1 MASRRNILTMQ
12 FSSSSILIQPIL
24 RRSLPSYL
32 STKYRSALADV
43 HRLLLLKASVVAP
56 YMTTIT
62 SAITW
67 HSALVPVLRK
77 PVQYPMIQLKTSFTS
92 PGLLQHLS
100 PTHTTVTYSQ
110 IGGSQNHS
118 YWRWTHSTIA
128 LTASGI
134 LIDDENDKHD
144 TDATNEDTIAY
155 THTTPIVLLHVN
167 VYSLA
172 QSMTHVFQSLAYAA
186 RVFFRLFW
194 LAALYSPLIIGFPI
208 WFTMERHH
216 MGNTGT
222 KPRMWWV
229 DWLVWTIEMSGPTFT
244 KLGQWASSRADLLPP
259 FMCQALSRLQA
270 NIKPHSMSHSRHLIE
285 SSFGESLEE
294 LFVRFDPIPIGCGS
308 VAQVHYAEL
317 RTPGTADGSCSPK
330 KTCVVKVIHP
340 LVRELISLDLAIL
353 SASAAIVTFLFP
365 SAKWLSFSEEV
376 ETFGNMMIAQL
387 DLTNERTNLM
397 TFQKNFCGWGSVGFP
412 VPVDGKASPDVL
424 VESYVDAVS
433 MTKFLELGGGGFE
446 KDLAQIVLTCF
457 LKMLILD
464 NFVHADMHPGNV
476 LVSFHR
482 KTSSKHDLE
491 FIEDTQIDR
500 LKEVT
505 DVSKWNQ
512 MLSDMRSNDYTPY
525 LYIVDTGL
533 VSSLSQT
540 HLVNFIDLFKA
551 ISEFNGNKI
560 SQLMISR
567 SKSPWTVIDADGF
580 QSAMS
585 QFIQDIKHR
594 TFALKNIRVADIL
607 GFVLS
612 KVRIHHVKIEGDF
625 VNIAISV
632 MLLEGMGQQL
642 EPSMD
647 LLRASVP
654 FLRKAISQRLDG
666 HVSYSELSV
675 WNTIRSVVS
684 SYFIKEE

>member
-1 MASRRNILTMQ
+1 
-12 FSSSSILIQPIL
+12 
-24 RRSLPSYL
+24 
-32 STKYRSALADV
+32 
-43 HRLLLLKASVVAP
+43 
-56 YMTTIT
+56 
-62 SAITW
+62 
-67 HSALVPVLRK
+67 
-77 PVQYPMIQLKTSFTS
+77 
-92 PGLLQHLS
+92 
-100 PTHTTVTYSQ
+100 
-110 IGGSQNHS
+110 
-118 YWRWTHSTIA
+118 
-128 LTASGI
+128 
-134 LIDDENDKHD
+134 
-144 TDATNEDTIAY
+144 
-155 THTTPIVLLHVN
+155 
-167 VYSLA
+167 
-172 QSMTHVFQSLAYAA
+172 
-186 RVFFRLFW
+186 
-194 LAALYSPLIIGFPI
+194 
-208 WFTMERHH
+208 MERHH

-353 SASAAIVTFLFP
+353 SAT
-365 SAKWLSFSEEV
+365 
-376 ETFGNMMIAQL
+376 
-387 DLTNERTNLM
+387 
-397 TFQKNFCGWGSVGFP
+397 
-412 VPVDGKASPDVL
+412 SPDVL

-594 TFALKNIRVADIL
+594 TFALKNIRCADIL